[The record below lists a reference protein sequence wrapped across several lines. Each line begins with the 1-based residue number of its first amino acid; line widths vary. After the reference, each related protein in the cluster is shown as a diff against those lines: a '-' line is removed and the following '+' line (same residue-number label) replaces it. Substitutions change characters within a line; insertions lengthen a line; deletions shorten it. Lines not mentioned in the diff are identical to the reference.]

1 MQEQDTSGHAPQVVA
16 LVGAG
21 EAGRATLAAFLDLPG
36 IEVRYYFDV
45 DPAAAGVALARE
57 HGVRCRTDG
66 RFDDLADDADVD
78 LVVETTGDP
87 DVRAALA
94 AGKHPE
100 SQLLAPAGAHIITQ
114 LAARLVEPRNEVR
127 DEVREDRAALLERQA
142 ADERRIAELSEA
154 LARVRSEEAA
164 YIRQAA
170 HQVKSPL
177 AAIQTYVN
185 VILGGYT
192 GELPERTR
200 ETVQKIHDRC
210 EAALAGL
217 AKRRAL
223 ADLRC
228 GGRDGLEMSA
238 AHLNELASQ
247 AVERHAALAERR
259 GVALSFRA
267 LEGDDLVRCDA
278 QTTVLLLSELVE
290 NAVVYSREGGLVEVA
305 VGAAA
310 DGALEVRVR
319 DHGIGIPERCLP
331 RIFDEDYRGAPAVQH
346 HPDGSG
352 LGLTIAR
359 EIADLQGFGLAVTS
373 EEGQGSEFTL
383 TMPAARAA

>member
-1 MQEQDTSGHAPQVVA
+1 
-16 LVGAG
+16 VGAG

-114 LAARLVEPRNEVR
+114 LVARLAEVR
-127 DEVREDRAALLERQA
+127 DEARGEVREEAPGEVREDRAALLERQA

-278 QTTVLLLSELVE
+278 RTTVLLLAELVE
-290 NAVVYSREGGLVEVA
+290 NAVVYSRDGELVELAVA
-305 VGAAA
+305 AAA
-310 DGALEVRVR
+310 DGALEVHVR
-319 DHGIGIPERCLP
+319 DRGIGIPERCLP
-331 RIFDEDYRGAPAVQH
+331 RIFDEDYRAAPAVQH
-346 HPDGSG
+346 HPDGAG

-359 EIADLQGFGLAVTS
+359 EIADLHGFGLGVTS